1 LEKVP
6 LSANVVTKISDL
18 DKEMIEA
25 KEILSFDNNNG
36 FTICTCSVKNLNVIV
51 RTVLVLSDAYDGDF
65 ALLARLRSYMTKLDL
80 FAFLKRNYDS
90 TLEAKTPPRWHLI

>member
-1 LEKVP
+1 MP
-6 LSANVVTKISDL
+6 PSAGVVTKISDL

-25 KEILSFDNNNG
+25 KEILSFDKNDG

-65 ALLARLRSYMTKLDL
+65 ALLVRLRSYMTKLDL

-90 TLEAKTPPRWHLI
+90 TLEAKTPHRWHLI

>member
-1 LEKVP
+1 MP
-6 LSANVVTKISDL
+6 LSANVVTEISDL

-25 KEILSFDNNNG
+25 KEILSFDKNDG

-65 ALLARLRSYMTKLDL
+65 ALLVRLRSYMTKLDL
-80 FAFLKRNYDS
+80 SHFF
-90 TLEAKTPPRWHLI
+90 